1 MAVEPLFQIFENP
14 IWNSIFILLG
24 ELLLL
29 AFILWFIFIIIV
41 GILVVISIKKHR
53 MYLPKILRPALTL
66 MEGAIRIICQILG
79 VDSHQLMHF
88 LIRID
93 NEMNISNFSKVPV
106 EKRVVFLP
114 HCLRSSNCPAR
125 LTPDG
130 IKCLGCGKCQ
140 LGKIVPVLEGAGYAT
155 FIIPG
160 STFIKRMVKK
170 YNPEGMIGVG
180 CLIEVKEGLEMG
192 RKISITTMGVINTTD
207 GCLETTMD
215 TETLLEIA
223 SLGLKEPLKITE
235 K

>member
-1 MAVEPLFQIFENP
+1 MEPLFQIFDNP

-29 AFILWFIFIIIV
+29 VLILWLIFIIVV

-79 VDSHQLMHF
+79 VDSHQLMNF

-93 NEMNISNFSKVPV
+93 NEMNTSNFSKIPV

-130 IKCLGCGKCQ
+130 IKCLSCGKCQ
-140 LGKIVPVLEGAGYAT
+140 LGKVVPILENAGYTT

-170 YNPEGMIGVG
+170 YKPEGMIGVG
-180 CLIEVKEGLEMG
+180 CMIEVKEGLELG
-192 RKISITTMGVINTTD
+192 RKISLTTMGVVNITD

-223 SLGLKEPLKITE
+223 SLGLKEPLKFTE
-235 K
+235 DT